1 MEQKNKVVKERGQFT
16 GDSDLLRSD
25 CGKPGLNRRQFLN
38 LASVATAS
46 SVIGRSPAA
55 LAAAKVPWRADGT
68 GMARIGLLVPS
79 HDFNPESEIW
89 AMAPKGV
96 AILASRMDRGTLPF
110 LTHVSD
116 ASHADAAIGLLKALK
131 LRAILYA
138 YSGTSYVMG
147 LAGEEAFRARLAA
160 RVQAIPIVLAA
171 AALSEAMHALRV
183 HRLAVVHP
191 PWFSEELSDM
201 GKAYF
206 SARGFQVVSCA
217 RITPARELTEV
228 DAEEVHGWITANT
241 PSNAEA
247 VVVAGNGLRAV
258 GAIDALE
265 GSLGRPVITANQA
278 MLWQGLRVAGVP
290 SRMDEYGR
298 LFKLEAAMQ

>member
-1 MEQKNKVVKERGQFT
+1 MKKAAKRRAQFT
-16 GDSDLLRSD
+16 GESHLMRSH
-25 CGKPGLNRRQFLN
+25 CGKLGLNRRQFLN
-38 LASVATAS
+38 LASVGTAS
-46 SVIGRSPAA
+46 AVISRSHAA
-55 LAAAKVPWRADGT
+55 LAAKGPWRADGS

-110 LTHVSD
+110 LKHISD
-116 ASHADAAIGLLKALK
+116 ASHADAAIGLLKTLK
-131 LRAILYA
+131 LRVILYA
-138 YSGTSYVMG
+138 YSGTSYAMG

-160 RVQAIPIVLAA
+160 GVQAVPIVLAA
-171 AALSEAMHALRV
+171 TALSEALHALDV

-191 PWFSEELSDM
+191 PWYSEELNDM

-206 SARGFQVVSCA
+206 SARGFQIVSCA
-217 RITPARELTEV
+217 RITPARTLTEV
-228 DAEEVHGWITANT
+228 EAEEVHGWIAANT
-241 PSNAEA
+241 PSKAEA

-265 GSLGRPVITANQA
+265 TSLSRPVITANQA

-290 SRMDEYGR
+290 SRMDHYGR
-298 LFKLEAAMQ
+298 LFKVEPAVR

>member
-1 MEQKNKVVKERGQFT
+1 M
-16 GDSDLLRSD
+16 RSD
-25 CGKPGLNRRQFLN
+25 GGRHGLNRRQFIN
-38 LASVATAS
+38 VASVATAS
-46 SVIGRSPAA
+46 TVIGRSSAG
-55 LAAAKVPWRADGT
+55 LTAAKVPWRADGA

-96 AILASRMDRGTLPF
+96 AVLASRMDRGTLPF
-110 LTHVSD
+110 LTHISD
-116 ASHADAAIGLLKALK
+116 ASHADAAIDLLKRLK
-131 LRAILYA
+131 LRVILYA
-138 YSGTSYVMG
+138 YSGTSYAMG

-160 RVQAIPIVLAA
+160 RVPDIPIVLAA
-171 AALSEAMHALRV
+171 AALSEALRALGV

-191 PWFSEELSDM
+191 PWYSAELSDM
-201 GKAYF
+201 GKPYF
-206 SARGFQVVSCA
+206 SARGFEVVSCA
-217 RITPARELTEV
+217 RMTPAREFSDVE
-228 DAEEVHGWITANT
+228 AAEVHGWIAANT

-265 GSLGRPVITANQA
+265 ASLGRPVITANQA

-290 SRMDEYGR
+290 SRMDHYGP
-298 LFKLEAAMQ
+298 LFKVTAPRRLDGPA